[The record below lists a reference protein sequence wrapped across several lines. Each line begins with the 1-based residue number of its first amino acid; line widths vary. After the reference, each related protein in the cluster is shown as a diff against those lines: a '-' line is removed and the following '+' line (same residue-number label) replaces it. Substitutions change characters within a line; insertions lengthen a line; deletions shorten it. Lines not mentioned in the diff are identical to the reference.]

1 MRVRQSAQSRL
12 VEHVSA
18 ACGWK
23 TSGTDVLFQPT
34 LCAAMSRAMLQERAA
49 LTALALGCLRSTAT
63 FRWKRATLRRPT
75 SECVLRQTGT
85 HAIRPLFI
93 HALVLFPGVS
103 GAQGA
108 MRVSRSVLLAPSL
121 LSVDWT
127 RAGEQVAQLQQLGVE
142 WLHFDAMDGH
152 FVPNLSFGALFLK
165 AMRPVCDLHFD
176 AHLMVS
182 NPAERIPEFLE
193 AGAQSISVHVEG
205 QAHLHRLVHT
215 IKDGGALAGAVLNPA
230 TPVETLD
237 VILPDLDYVL
247 VMSVNPGFGGQKF
260 LPLALD
266 KIRRLD
272 ARRRERGLAFHI
284 QVDGGVSAH
293 NAGELVRAGV
303 DILVAGSAVFAPP
316 KPLSETVGA
325 LRAAVASADSLD
337 I

>member
-1 MRVRQSAQSRL
+1 MN
-12 VEHVSA
+12 
-18 ACGWK
+18 
-23 TSGTDVLFQPT
+23 
-34 LCAAMSRAMLQERAA
+34 
-49 LTALALGCLRSTAT
+49 
-63 FRWKRATLRRPT
+63 RP
-75 SECVLRQTGT
+75 
-85 HAIRPLFI
+85 
-93 HALVLFPGVS
+93 
-103 GAQGA
+103 
-108 MRVSRSVLLAPSL
+108 VLLAPSL

-165 AMRPVCDLHFD
+165 ALRPACDLHFD
-176 AHLMVS
+176 THLMVS
-182 NPAERIPEFLE
+182 NPAERIPEFLQ

-205 QAHLHRLVHT
+205 QTHLHRLIHL

-230 TPVETLD
+230 TPIEVLD

-266 KIRRLD
+266 KIKRLD
-272 ARRRERGLAFHI
+272 FERRERGLAFQI
-284 QVDGGVSAH
+284 QVDGGVTAS
-293 NAGELVRAGV
+293 NAGELVRAGT

-316 KPLSETVGA
+316 KPLSETIGV
-325 LRAAVASADSLD
+325 LRAAIESAGALE